1 MDKEKHK
8 TPIRTSQI
16 RNIEVVD
23 DADWLK
29 ESERVQQY
37 EEELWECLS
46 VIIPK
51 RYNL

>member
-1 MDKEKHK
+1 MDKEKD
-8 TPIRTSQI
+8 TAPMRSSQV

-29 ESERVQQY
+29 ESERVQKY
-37 EEELWECLS
+37 EEELEECLS

-51 RYNL
+51 GYNL